1 MGLSKEQDEFVT
13 QLYKSMYYQLTAY
26 ARSALLDRSLAE
38 EAVQDTF
45 RIACSKIDEF
55 MTKDNPQGWLFVIL
69 KNVIRNINRE
79 LANLSKLFVATLS
92 VDEKAFIETT
102 AVCEDKNKRVE
113 DTEVDILY
121 SVLLAP
127 DEYKL
132 LKLIVLKR
140 YSMYEA
146 AAEFNI
152 SVETCKKRIQRT
164 KAKLRKILEKDFT

>member
-1 MGLSKEQDEFVT
+1 MGLNKEQDEFVT
-13 QLYKSMYYQLTAY
+13 QLYKAMYYQLTAY
-26 ARSALLDRSLAE
+26 ARSALQDKSLAE

-45 RIACSKIDEF
+45 RIACAKIDEF
-55 MTKDNPQGWLFVIL
+55 MSKDNPQGWLFVIL

-79 LANLSKLFVATLS
+79 LANLNKLFVATLT
-92 VDEKAFIETT
+92 VDEKAFLETVAT
-102 AVCEDKNKRVE
+102 CEDKTKRVE

-121 SVLLAP
+121 SDLLAP

-132 LKLIVLKR
+132 LKLIVLKH

>member
-1 MGLSKEQDEFVT
+1 MGLNKEQDEFVT
-13 QLYKSMYYQLTAY
+13 QLYKAMYSQLTAY
-26 ARSALLDRSLAE
+26 ARSALQDKSLAE

-45 RIACSKIDEF
+45 RIACAKIDEF
-55 MTKDNPQGWLFVIL
+55 MSKDNPKGWLFVIL

-79 LANLSKLFVATLS
+79 LANLNKLFVATLT
-92 VDEKAFIETT
+92 VDEKAFLETVAT
-102 AVCEDKNKRVE
+102 CEDKTKRIE

-121 SVLLAP
+121 SDLLAP

-132 LKLIVLKR
+132 LKLIVLKH

-152 SVETCKKRIQRT
+152 SVETCKKRVQRT